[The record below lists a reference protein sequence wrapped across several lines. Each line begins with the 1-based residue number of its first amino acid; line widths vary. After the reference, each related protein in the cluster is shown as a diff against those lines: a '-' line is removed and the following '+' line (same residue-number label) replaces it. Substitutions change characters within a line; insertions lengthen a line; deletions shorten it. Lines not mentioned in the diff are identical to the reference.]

1 MLENRRENMPD
12 KMATQGWFSKTTGGT
27 GKFCILLCILLLAVA
42 LRIYCFNG
50 YWGTDDGEYALLAN
64 AMVRGN
70 FSEFVEQNYIRHFY
84 APAQLPLRIGL
95 IYPLSILFRVFGVS
109 ENVLLFYPLL
119 ISVLGVVLA
128 FLCGRLLFSVNAGLI
143 TAAIWSVLP
152 EDVKLATSFLPDG
165 IASFYGS
172 LGILVVL
179 FMINSKI
186 EGSFPRFL
194 CGFVAG
200 LFFGISWLSKESIV
214 YLVPFCM
221 FLLVGNARKNFK
233 GFLPLWIGV
242 AIASGGVLFSEIFA
256 NYTLKGDFLFRM
268 HEIER
273 SHVQTRSYLFY
284 EGSRFGWPVGG
295 SHIKALLKRLFLD
308 GPSVIFLNEQSLFL
322 PFFGLVAAA
331 HALHW
336 KDRSFLIPTLW
347 MLTLAFMY
355 NFGSASFSSYTPL
368 VLYTRYLH
376 PIMLPATVL
385 TGGFITKL
393 LAVKSTTTSQEGSKE
408 RFFWGMVIAC
418 LVASTSLYLAFRQIK
433 DTSTSRTI
441 YEIRRLSGIIKPTD
455 KVYTDP
461 LSRKALE
468 FFWKYPK
475 ETKTIDFEGMRADQV
490 EPNSFVLTDKFRL
503 DWLKVNVS
511 MWLTKDYG
519 YHEPEFVSKPPES
532 WKRVWQNQHATLY
545 KVE

>member
-1 MLENRRENMPD
+1 MPAPLTERRIM
-12 KMATQGWFSKTTGGT
+12 MATPGWFSNVTGGA
-27 GKFCILLCILLLAVA
+27 GKFCILLAILLIAVA

-64 AMVRGN
+64 AMTKGN
-70 FSEFVEQNYIRHFY
+70 FAEFVQENNFRNFN
-84 APAQLPLRIGL
+84 APAHLPYRIGL
-95 IYPLSILFRVFGVS
+95 IGPLSVLFRVFGVS

-128 FLCGRLLFSVNAGLI
+128 FLCGRLLFGVNAGLVS
-143 TAAIWSVLP
+143 AAIWSVYP
-152 EDVKLATSFLPDG
+152 QDVKLATFFLPDA

-172 LGILVVL
+172 AGMLVVL
-179 FMINSKI
+179 FIVVSNI
-186 EGSFPRFL
+186 QGTLPRFL
-194 CGFVAG
+194 GGLIAG
-200 LFFGISWLSKESIV
+200 LLFGISWLSKESIV
-214 YLVPFCM
+214 YLAPFCL
-221 FLLVGNARKNFK
+221 FLLVSDAKKNFR
-233 GFLPLWIGV
+233 GALPLWIGV
-242 AIASGGVLFSEIFA
+242 AIASGGILLTEMLVYYA
-256 NYTLKGDFLFRM
+256 QTGDFLLRL
-268 HEIER
+268 HENER
-273 SHVQTRSYLFY
+273 SFVQTRSYLFY
-284 EGSRFGWPVGG
+284 EGSRFGWPAGG

-322 PFFGLVAAA
+322 PGFGLIAAT
-331 HALHW
+331 HSLYW
-336 KDRSFLIPTLW
+336 KDRSFLIPSVW

-355 NFGSASFSSYTPL
+355 NFASCSFSGYTPL
-368 VLYTRYLH
+368 VLLDRYLH

-393 LAVKSTTTSQEGSKE
+393 LAVNKETTNQDASRE
-408 RFFWGMVIAC
+408 RFFWGMVIVC
-418 LVASTSLYLAFRQIK
+418 FVASTSLYAAFRQIRG
-433 DTSTSRTI
+433 TSTSKMI
-441 YEIRRLSGIIKPTD
+441 YEIRQLSGIIRPTD

-461 LSRKALE
+461 LSAKALQ
-468 FFWKYPK
+468 FFWNYPK
-475 ETKTIDFEGMRADQV
+475 EMKTIDFEGMRADQV

-519 YHEPEFVSKPPES
+519 YHEPQFLTQPPES